1 MAKRWEK
8 YCYYSGTENDLVCSW
23 EDEMEMLLLFSLLS
37 HVQLCDPMPGFFVLC
52 YLLDLFKFISTE
64 SVILPNHL
72 ILCHPL
78 LLLPSIFPSI
88 VVFSS
93 ESALRVKWPNYW
105 WPPMNIQDWILLG
118 FTGLISLQ
126 SKGLSRV
133 FFSTT
138 AILQF
143 KNKERLTFN

>member
-88 VVFSS
+88 RVFSIRPSS
-93 ESALRVKWPNYW
+93 E
-105 WPPMNIQDWILLG
+105 
-118 FTGLISLQ
+118 FTGLISFRINWFDRL
-126 SKGLSRV
+126 GLYLS
-133 FFSTT
+133 
-138 AILQF
+138 AISLLRSMSHQIIF
-143 KNKERLTFN
+143 IH